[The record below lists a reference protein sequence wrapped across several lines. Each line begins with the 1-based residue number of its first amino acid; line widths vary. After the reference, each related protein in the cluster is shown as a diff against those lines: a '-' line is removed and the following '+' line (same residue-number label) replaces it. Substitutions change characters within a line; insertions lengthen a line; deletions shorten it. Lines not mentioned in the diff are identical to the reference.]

1 MSEVRHTGWSYVLE
15 EPVRILVVDDDPT
28 LRELASVHLATPA
41 ATIVTA
47 ADGAAALEAL
57 RATPCDL
64 ALLDIEMPRL
74 DGFDVLARI
83 RAESGLRQL
92 PVMMLTAHDDIA
104 SIDRAFTLGA
114 NAFSSKPVNWR
125 LLSYQIRF
133 VLRSWS
139 LEQQIQAAGKSVAT
153 YRQACAENRHLRE
166 RCETILRDARA
177 VRAAAGHDAPAHAAC
192 LQRIIAS
199 VSQIIEGDVFARC
212 DDPPALVSHGGTAL
226 PTGRSESSA
235 DRNEADVAA
244 CLTIS

>member
-1 MSEVRHTGWSYVLE
+1 MSEVRQAGWSYVRE

-28 LRELASVHLATPA
+28 LRELASAHLSTPN

-47 ADGAAALEAL
+47 PDGAAALDEL

-64 ALLDIEMPRL
+64 ALLDIEMPKL

-83 RAESGLRQL
+83 RADSELCQL
-92 PVMMLTAHDDIA
+92 PVMMLTVHDDIA

-125 LLSYQIRF
+125 LLGYQIRF

-139 LEQQIQAAGKSVAT
+139 LEQQVQLAGKSVAT
-153 YRQACAENRHLRE
+153 YRQACAENKHLRE

-177 VRAAAGHDAPAHAAC
+177 VRDAAGGDASAHAAC

-199 VSQIIEGDVFARC
+199 VSQIVEGDVFARC
-212 DDPPALVSHGGTAL
+212 DDPPARVAHGVL
-226 PTGRSESSA
+226 LTGWSA
-235 DRNEADVAA
+235 DPQASAGCPGARPFA
-244 CLTIS
+244 

>member
-1 MSEVRHTGWSYVLE
+1 MPEVRYAGWSYVLE

-28 LRELASVHLATPA
+28 LRELACGHLATP
-41 ATIVTA
+41 TVTVVTA
-47 ADGAAALEAL
+47 ADGMAALDAL

-74 DGFDVLARI
+74 DGFGLLARI
-83 RAESGLRQL
+83 RADSELGQL
-92 PVMMLTAHDDIA
+92 PVMMLTVHDDIA

-114 NAFSSKPVNWR
+114 NGFGTKPVNWR

-139 LEQQIQAAGKSVAT
+139 LVQQIQAAGKSVAT

-177 VRAAAGHDAPAHAAC
+177 VRAAAGHDAGAHAAC

-212 DDPPALVSHGGTAL
+212 DDAPA
-226 PTGRSESSA
+226 R
-235 DRNEADVAA
+235 VAKG
-244 CLTIS
+244 